1 MKSSVRLG
9 VALAAFALAGCQAAE
24 PMTFHF
30 KWHEGDAGFKWF
42 AECLGEHPHGTNLKG
57 RIEIVDRATAKR
69 MARRGPNA
77 KIEDEDLAGL
87 RCIPPVEV
95 DPLEASSELPAT

>member
-9 VALAAFALAGCQAAE
+9 VALAAFALAGCQAVE

-42 AECLGEHPHGTNLKG
+42 AECLGEHPQGTNLKG

-77 KIEDEDLAGL
+77 KIEEEDLGGL

-95 DPLEASSELPAT
+95 DPPRSEQ

>member
-9 VALAAFALAGCQAAE
+9 AAFATFALAGCQAAE
-24 PMTFHF
+24 QMTFHF

-42 AECLGEHPHGTNLKG
+42 AECLGEHAHGTNLKG

-69 MARRGPNA
+69 MAQRGPDA

-95 DPLEASSELPAT
+95 DPPEASSELPAT